1 LFIGVNIQL
10 FFQKSELKKMFNE
23 YEVVKA
29 KSNLSS
35 EVPKGARGAIVMVY
49 DSSNYVVEFIDEN
62 GNHLALLTVNANDLG
77 R

>member
-1 LFIGVNIQL
+1 
-10 FFQKSELKKMFNE
+10 MFNE

-35 EVPKGARGAIVMVY
+35 KVPKGTRGAIVMVY
-49 DSSNYVVEFIDEN
+49 DSSNYEVEFIDEN
-62 GNHLALLTVNANDLG
+62 GNHLTLLTVNTNDLE